1 MRTARPRRSHG
12 VCSRYG
18 ACATCGRSARVTN
31 AEWQGVLRCISVRS
45 GGEGGLVAGG
55 TVSGAIL
62 SRGDVPCMVH
72 DTSTVCVHCV
82 SGWEIARE
90 IATTVTRQ
98 GGLPRALLW
107 CYDVSKSLPCAWER
121 VGRR

>member
-1 MRTARPRRSHG
+1 M
-12 VCSRYG
+12 
-18 ACATCGRSARVTN
+18 
-31 AEWQGVLRCISVRS
+31 
-45 GGEGGLVAGG
+45 AGG

-82 SGWEIARE
+82 RPAGRSRE
-90 IATTVTRQ
+90 IASTVTRQ
-98 GGLPRALLW
+98 GGLPRALLR

-121 VGRR
+121 VGAR

>member
-12 VCSRYG
+12 VSVCLRDG
-18 ACATCGRSARVTN
+18 AVRATCGRSARVRN
-31 AEWQGVLRCISVRS
+31 AQWQDVLRCVSGRS
-45 GGEGGLVAGG
+45 GWEGGLVAGG

-82 SGWEIARE
+82 RPAGRLRE
-90 IATTVTRQ
+90 IATIVYSYVKAAV
-98 GGLPRALLW
+98 PRALH
-107 CYDVSKSLPCAWER
+107 
-121 VGRR
+121 